1 MKSGAKT
8 TWAARSRFSPKLCRV
23 TTACESAPS
32 AVNFLKLDT
41 KAADFD
47 MPVSQYAAV
56 GVQSSIL
63 AKMALVSCSVQ
74 C

>member
-1 MKSGAKT
+1 
-8 TWAARSRFSPKLCRV
+8 
-23 TTACESAPS
+23 
-32 AVNFLKLDT
+32 LKLDT

-47 MPVSQYAAV
+47 LRVAQNAAV

-63 AKMALVSCSVQ
+63 AKMALVSCSVP